1 MTDATLTAIPAA
13 VSDELESPSRRALC
27 RLLQRKGAVAGLVV
41 IATFA
46 LLALFA
52 PLILP
57 YDPIATSWSLVRKPP
72 SALHWFGT
80 DELGRDILSRVV
92 YGARASL
99 MAGAISVGIALGIG
113 VPLGLLSG
121 YRGGFID
128 ALINRITDPML
139 ARPFLIL
146 ALALAAFLGPSLGKP
161 LLPIGITPPPILVLL
176 TRG

>member
-1 MTDATLTAIPAA
+1 MTDAALTAIPAA
-13 VSDELESPSRRALC
+13 VADDLESPSRRALR
-27 RLLQRKGAVAGLVV
+27 RLFQRKGAVAGLVV
-41 IATFA
+41 IATFV

-99 MAGAISVGIALGIG
+99 MAGAISVGIALGTG
-113 VPLGLLSG
+113 VPSGLLSG
-121 YRGGFID
+121 YRGGFSD
-128 ALINRITDPML
+128 ALT
-139 ARPFLIL
+139 
-146 ALALAAFLGPSLGKP
+146 
-161 LLPIGITPPPILVLL
+161 
-176 TRG
+176 